1 MSRPAP
7 ASGLQPS
14 PDTPV
19 RAPGPVPVDVVRD
32 LLASVSACVP
42 GADPAPLVDLDVAA
56 AHLGRFKLDVSF
68 ALTRDGAPHAR
79 VSLNDKGE
87 PEAFRER
94 LRAVLPG
101 LGVPIALLD
110 AFLALSPP
118 GQVQTTVSVKWTA
131 GGGLPARVGLY
142 YEELS
147 EHPELVPAT
156 LALAGLSDTLPALP
170 PVAVCLDVAGGRFA
184 AGRHY
189 HHVVDTRE
197 EQPAV
202 ELSDAMTHLRASLPW
217 HPRSG
222 RRPWLYARR
231 VGPAGG
237 TKLLWMTECHR
248 PEDAAWA
255 WGEVERLRAT
265 LGLPDGPVARVLDGL
280 RAGWRHDAFL
290 HPDLVSVNAG
300 GDGEPEAL
308 LVYVSAR

>member
-1 MSRPAP
+1 MTST
-7 ASGLQPS
+7 

-19 RAPGPVPVDVVRD
+19 RPPGPVPVDVVRD
-32 LLASVSACVP
+32 LLAAVPACVS
-42 GADPAPLVDLDVAA
+42 GAHADALVDLDVAA

-87 PEAFRER
+87 PDGFRER

-101 LGVPIALLD
+101 LGVPRDLLD
-110 AFLALSPP
+110 AFFALSPP
-118 GQVQTTVSVKWTA
+118 GRVQTTVSVKWGA
-131 GGGLPARVGLY
+131 AGGLPARVGLY
-142 YEELS
+142 YEELGA
-147 EHPELVPAT
+147 HPELVPAT
-156 LALAGLSDTLPALP
+156 LALAGLADELPDLP
-170 PVAVCLDVAGGRFA
+170 PVAVCLDVAGGRFV

-189 HHVVDTRE
+189 HHVVDHPGE
-197 EQPAV
+197 EPAV
-202 ELSDAMTHLRASLPW
+202 VLSEPLSAVRAALPW

-231 VGPAGG
+231 VGPAAG

-255 WGEVERLRAT
+255 WGEVDRLRGA
-265 LGLPDGPVARVLDGL
+265 LALPDGPVARALDGL

-290 HPDLVSVNAG
+290 HPDLVSINAG
-300 GDGEPEAL
+300 PDGQPDAL